1 MTLGLPEHLAKA
13 SLSRALASAGHAAG
27 AVCLA
32 SALVVAI
39 ASAIV
44 EPVSDVEPNR
54 QAAIAALALLCVQA
68 VLFVF
73 VALRPSVTLTV
84 VYLLAGTAVV
94 YGLTVLVMVPGNG
107 FETTNNALLAMPRT
121 ALLLVGGAGIGSRIA
136 ITWASLGWGLGEA
149 AAFLGASTADGA
161 WAPNAAAAAA
171 LGIVV
176 VTRVFDA
183 MTRTDDRR
191 ETALHRASQRTREL
205 VIRHD
210 YELRAIAR
218 LHDTALSHLVAIA
231 ATGSGPVD
239 ERLRTAIRHD
249 LSLIVGRD
257 WATEHAEDAAAAGTA
272 SDADVGAGIAAT
284 AEGRRRPGD
293 DGAVGSERTRGARAA
308 SAGPP
313 AAVAA
318 AGPLEDAFGVA
329 RDAGL
334 AVSVSG
340 TPEVLA
346 SLGPRRRA
354 ALEAAVGQCLMNVAR
369 HAGVA
374 EVEVVVERAD
384 GEVTIVVVDDGRG
397 FDPERVPDDRIGLR
411 TSIRGRIEQE
421 SGRVRIWSRH
431 GVGTTVMLSVP
442 EGGE

>member
-32 SALVVAI
+32 SAMVIAVASI
-39 ASAIV
+39 VV
-44 EPVSDVEPNR
+44 EPVGEIGPDR
-54 QAAIAALALLCVQA
+54 QAAIAAFVLVGVQA
-68 VLFVF
+68 ALFAL
-73 VALRPSVTLTV
+73 VAFHPSVTLTV
-84 VYLLAGTAVV
+84 VYLLGGTAVV
-94 YGLTVLVMVPGNG
+94 YGLTVLVMAPGNG

-121 ALLLVGGAGIGSRIA
+121 ALLLVGGAGVGSRIA
-136 ITWASLGWGLGEA
+136 IAWATLGWGLGEA
-149 AAFLGASTADGA
+149 AAFLGATAAGAA

-176 VTRVFDA
+176 ITRVYDA
-183 MTRTDDRR
+183 MTRSDARR
-191 ETALHRASQRTREL
+191 ETALHRASQQTREL

-231 ATGSGPVD
+231 ASGSGPVD
-239 ERLRTAIRHD
+239 ERLRTAISHD

-257 WATEHAEDAAAAGTA
+257 WATEHAEEAEASGARTGPGGANAAAGA
-272 SDADVGAGIAAT
+272 SLGTRDGSAH
-284 AEGRRRPGD
+284 AEGDPLRAG
-293 DGAVGSERTRGARAA
+293 RG
-308 SAGPP
+308 GPTTT
-313 AAVAA
+313 VAA
-318 AGPLEDAFGVA
+318 PTGTAPLADAFGVA

-334 AVSVSG
+334 AVNVSG
-340 TPEVLA
+340 APDVLA
-346 SLGPRRRA
+346 AVGPRRRA
-354 ALEAAVGQCLMNVAR
+354 AIEAAVAQCLMNVAR
-369 HAGVA
+369 HAGVDD
-374 EVEVVVERAD
+374 VEVALGRAD

-421 SGRVRIWSRH
+421 GGRARIWSRP
-431 GVGTTVMLSVP
+431 GVGTTVMLAVP

>member
-32 SALVVAI
+32 SAMVIAVASIVVD
-39 ASAIV
+39 
-44 EPVSDVEPNR
+44 PVGEIGPDR
-54 QAAIAALALLCVQA
+54 QAAIAAFALIGVQA
-68 VLFVF
+68 ALFAL
-73 VALRPSVTLTV
+73 VAFHPSVTLTV
-84 VYLLAGTAVV
+84 VYLLGGTAVV
-94 YGLTVLVMVPGNG
+94 YGLTVLVMAQGNG

-121 ALLLVGGAGIGSRIA
+121 ALLLLGGAGIGSRIA
-136 ITWASLGWGLGEA
+136 ITWATLGWGLGEA
-149 AAFLGASTADGA
+149 AAFLGAMAAGAA

-176 VTRVFDA
+176 ITRVFDA
-183 MTRTDDRR
+183 VTRSDARR
-191 ETALHRASQRTREL
+191 ETALHRASQQTREL

-231 ATGSGPVD
+231 ASGSGPVD

-257 WATEHAEDAAAAGTA
+257 WATEHSEDGEAAAVRTGTGGATSTALRAAESRDASEASGRDRTGASRAGAMST
-272 SDADVGAGIAAT
+272 IAAEE
-284 AEGRRRPGD
+284 AP
-293 DGAVGSERTRGARAA
+293 APLSE
-308 SAGPP
+308 
-313 AAVAA
+313 
-318 AGPLEDAFGVA
+318 AFGVA

-334 AVSVSG
+334 EVNVSG
-340 TPEVLA
+340 PPDVLA
-346 SLGPRRRA
+346 AVGPRRRSA
-354 ALEAAVGQCLMNVAR
+354 IESAVAQCLMNVAR
-369 HAGVA
+369 HAGVDD
-374 EVEVVVERAD
+374 VEVVLGRAD
-384 GEVTIVVVDDGRG
+384 GEVTVVVVDDGRG
-397 FDPERVPDDRIGLR
+397 FDPEHVPDDRIGLR

-421 SGRVRIWSRH
+421 GGRARVWSRP
-431 GVGTTVMLSVP
+431 GVGTTVLLAVP

>member
-32 SALVVAI
+32 SAMVIAVASI
-39 ASAIV
+39 LL
-44 EPVSDVEPNR
+44 EPVGEFGPDQ
-54 QAAIAALALLCVQA
+54 QAAVAAFALIGLQA
-68 VLFVF
+68 VLFAL
-73 VALRPSVTLTV
+73 VAFHPNVTLTV
-84 VYLLAGTAVV
+84 VYLLGGTAVV
-94 YGLTVLVMVPGNG
+94 YGLTVLVMAPGND

-136 ITWASLGWGLGEA
+136 ITWATLGWGLGEA
-149 AAFLGASTADGA
+149 AAFLGATAAGAA

-176 VTRVFDA
+176 ITRVFDA
-183 MTRTDDRR
+183 LTRSDARR
-191 ETALHRASQRTREL
+191 ETALHRASQQTREL

-231 ATGSGPVD
+231 ASGSGPVD
-239 ERLRTAIRHD
+239 ERLRTAISHD

-257 WATEHAEDAAAAGTA
+257 WATEHSDDGEAAAYGTGAGGASPVTVRAAGSRDASEASGRNRPRAGRAGTT
-272 SDADVGAGIAAT
+272 SDV
-284 AEGRRRPGD
+284 AEHGP
-293 DGAVGSERTRGARAA
+293 APLSE
-308 SAGPP
+308 
-313 AAVAA
+313 
-318 AGPLEDAFGVA
+318 AFGVA

-334 AVSVSG
+334 AVNVSG
-340 TPEVLA
+340 PPEVLA
-346 SLGPRRRA
+346 AVGPRRRSA
-354 ALEAAVGQCLMNVAR
+354 IESAVAQCLMNVAR
-369 HAGVA
+369 HAGVDD
-374 EVEVVVERAD
+374 VEVVLGRAD
-384 GEVTIVVVDDGRG
+384 GEVTVVVVDDGRG
-397 FDPERVPDDRIGLR
+397 FDPDHVPDDRIGLR

-421 SGRVRIWSRH
+421 GGRARVWSRP
-431 GVGTTVMLSVP
+431 GVGTTVLLAVP